1 MEALKELHQIE
12 TKSLQARHEI
22 HEAMSIK
29 KLLEDHEVEKIT
41 LENKIKSEYIFKIE
55 TLKDE
60 IKRLK

>member
-1 MEALKELHQIE
+1 
-12 TKSLQARHEI
+12 
-22 HEAMSIK
+22 MSIK

-41 LENKIKSEYIFKIE
+41 LENKIRSEYIYKIE